1 MGGGVSPEILVI
13 EGWQAKLEGKFAS
26 EFMYQPP
33 RHIIILL
40 MIFIL
45 LLGCEPSFE
54 REDILST
61 EEKENSAFSVRVTA
75 FRERRDFGQVLAGA
89 YYVFEVKNRAEQ
101 DWRKL
106 MTIKY
111 DDPIPIDKNSIVLI
125 NERVGYVFMIEKFA
139 VTTDAGFTWSIW
151 DISKE
156 PSLKDDLSCKIQSL
170 RILENGTGSMN
181 IRCNAVEKRLST
193 NDYGVVWQ

>member
-1 MGGGVSPEILVI
+1 LVI

-33 RHIIILL
+33 RNIIILL
-40 MIFIL
+40 MMILIL
-45 LLGCEPSFE
+45 LLGCEPSFK

-61 EEKENSAFSVRVTA
+61 EEKENSTLSVKITA

-89 YYVFEVKNRAEQ
+89 YYVFEVKNREEQ
-101 DWRKL
+101 GWRKF

-125 NERVGYVFMIEKFA
+125 NERIGYVFMIEKFA

-151 DISKE
+151 DISKV
-156 PSLKDDLSCKIQSL
+156 PSLKDDLSCRIQSV
-170 RILENGTGSMN
+170 RIVENGTGSMN
-181 IRCNAVEKRLST
+181 IKCNAVEKRLST
-193 NDYGVVWQ
+193 NDYGITWQ